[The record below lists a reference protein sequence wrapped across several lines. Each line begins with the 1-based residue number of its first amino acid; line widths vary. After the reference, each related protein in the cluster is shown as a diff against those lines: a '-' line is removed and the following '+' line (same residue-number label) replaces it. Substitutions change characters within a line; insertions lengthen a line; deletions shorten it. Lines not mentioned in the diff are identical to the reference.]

1 MWSDLRILVVRF
13 VDKDYS
19 DAISTLNAVVGR
31 QAFSRDIWK
40 EKQEACVAVEGGR
53 RLLVTYMPP
62 ETLFIDMG
70 NAYSEGR
77 TTELDTIYHCVVI
90 AMANVESNLGV
101 RHNTVVSETLSQKFG
116 ESFLKKHCVVMV
128 SGGDGFAKAP
138 SEGRVKGT
146 FGEWG
151 KTFAVDAKNDFCA
164 VFHGVQERKLL
175 FNNNGSSDE
184 LKHQRQQLVDILDTQ
199 ILVGS
204 HYTDM
209 KFKEVEI
216 KAAKLEKQNLDLK
229 GELEKKTKELLETR
243 ASEVQ
248 KSEQQFSHLREK
260 TTQRSQVLKQ
270 QIVELKQ
277 QLEEKTRSVVERQE
291 SDSCKMMERSQV
303 LEQQVEQ
310 LKQQLE
316 EKTRSVV
323 ERQESD
329 SCKMME
335 RSQVLEQQVEQLK
348 QQLEEKTK
356 ELLEKTSSVVERQE
370 SDSCKMMEME
380 QRQSMDSMKA
390 KERSQEQEQQ
400 ILELNQQL
408 EQVNEKSTIDFNRA
422 TERLETV
429 EQELTSQIEQIED
442 IKGELQRTRERSL
455 WNRVVSLPQS
465 LPLQTSPR
473 LGLALLVLLVLLSLL
488 IPLLRPA
495 PTNRPREITMLE
507 EGLDLRHYVNSKFE
521 ESTKR
526 LREMERRIAGLKI
539 DGYDKTEASN
549 EKDSERADKRI
560 QQIEEQFA
568 ELKEQVM
575 IDSTVQVENIHRM
588 VEEKYSEK
596 GSHLWQMIR
605 SLPISLPLLIGL
617 TLTIL
622 SVSTAQLPDQFSA
635 LQAALFV
642 SLLILQLLLLV
653 LGA

>member
-1 MWSDLRILVVRF
+1 MWSDLRILVVGF
-13 VDKDYS
+13 VNKDYS
-19 DAISTLNAVVGR
+19 DVISTLNALVDR
-31 QAFSRDIWK
+31 QAFSRDRLS
-40 EKQEACVAVEGGR
+40 EKQEACVEVEDGR
-53 RLLVTYMPP
+53 RLWLTYMPK
-62 ETLFIDMG
+62 TLFRDMG
-70 NAYSEGR
+70 DAYSEGR
-77 TTELDTIYHCVVI
+77 TTELDNNWYHCVVI
-90 AMANVESNLGV
+90 VMVFDESDLTVWYNA
-101 RHNTVVSETLSQKFG
+101 VVSETLSQKFG
-116 ESFLKKHCVVMV
+116 ESFLKKHCVVIV
-128 SGGDGFAKAP
+128 SGGDGFAKAR
-138 SEGRVKGT
+138 SEGREKRT
-146 FGEWG
+146 LLEWCR
-151 KTFAVDAKNDFCA
+151 TFAVNAKDDSCA

-184 LKHQRQQLVDILDTQ
+184 LKQQRQQLVDIVDTQ

-229 GELEKKTKELLETR
+229 GELEKKSKELIETR
-243 ASEVQ
+243 ASDVQ

-260 TTQRSQVLKQ
+260 TT
-270 QIVELKQ
+270 
-277 QLEEKTRSVVERQE
+277 
-291 SDSCKMMERSQV
+291 ERSQV
-303 LEQQVEQ
+303 LEQQIVE
-310 LKQQLE
+310 
-316 EKTRSVV
+316 
-323 ERQESD
+323 
-329 SCKMME
+329 
-335 RSQVLEQQVEQLK
+335 LK

-356 ELLEKTSSVVERQE
+356 ELLEKTRSVVERQE

-380 QRQSMDSMKA
+380 QRQSMDSMRA

-408 EQVNEKSTIDFNRA
+408 EQVNEKSKVEFTTA
-422 TERLETV
+422 TQRLETV
-429 EQELTSQIEQIED
+429 EQELTSQTEQIED
-442 IKGELQRTRERSL
+442 IKGELQRTRERSVS
-455 WNRVVSLPQS
+455 NRVVSLPQS

-473 LGLALLVLLVLLSLL
+473 LGLVLLVLLVLLSLL

-495 PTNRPREITMLE
+495 PTNRPREITMLD
-507 EGLDLRHYVNSKFE
+507 EGLDLRRYVNSKFE

-526 LREMERRIAGLKI
+526 LREMERRIAELKI

-575 IDSTVQVENIHRM
+575 IDSTVQVEEIQRL

-617 TLTIL
+617 TVTIL
-622 SVSTAQLPDQFSA
+622 SVSTVPLPVPLPA
-635 LQAALFV
+635 LLAALFV

-653 LGA
+653 LLLGA